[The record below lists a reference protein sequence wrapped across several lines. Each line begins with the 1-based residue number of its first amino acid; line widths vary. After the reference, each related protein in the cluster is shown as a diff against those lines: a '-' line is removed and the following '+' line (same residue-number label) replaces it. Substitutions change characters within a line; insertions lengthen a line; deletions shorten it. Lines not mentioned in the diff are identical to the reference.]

1 MLVRLLRVTLRQL
14 GLLHMKKAQIL
25 VVDDE
30 SGVRELVG
38 DVLELEGYEVTVASD
53 GLDALSH
60 IRKQKFDLYLLDINM
75 PKIDGLLLLE
85 KVRASGDSTPA
96 LLLSARREKDDI
108 HQGFRVGAD
117 DYVTKPFSI
126 EELALRVEAILRRTQ
141 TQQTTNILR
150 CGPVSIDLD
159 QHLVRHEDEI
169 VELSPTE
176 YNLLHYLIERK
187 NKVVRKDALLNAV
200 WGIDFENNSTVVE
213 TYISYLRKK
222 LHRNGF
228 EGIKTVRGVGFQ
240 IVERA

>member
-1 MLVRLLRVTLRQL
+1 ME
-14 GLLHMKKAQIL
+14 KAQIL

-38 DVLELEGYEVTVASD
+38 DVLELEGYNVTVAVD

-60 IRKQKFDLYLLDINM
+60 IRRQKFDLYVLDINM
-75 PKIDGLLLLE
+75 PKIDGLVLLE
-85 KVRASGDSTPA
+85 KVRAAGDQTPA

-108 HQGFRVGAD
+108 HQGFRIGAD

-141 TQQTTNILR
+141 SLQMTNILR
-150 CGPVSIDLD
+150 CGPISIDVD
-159 QHLVRHEDEI
+159 QHMVMHEETVI
-169 VELSPTE
+169 ELSPTE

-200 WGIDFENNSTVVE
+200 WGIDFESNSTVVE

-222 LHRNGF
+222 LHRDGF

>member
-1 MLVRLLRVTLRQL
+1 
-14 GLLHMKKAQIL
+14 MKKAQIL

-38 DVLELEGYEVTVASD
+38 DVLELEGYNVTIAVD

-60 IRKQKFDLYLLDINM
+60 IRRQQFDLYVLDINM
-75 PKIDGLLLLE
+75 PKIDGLVLLE
-85 KVRASGDSTPA
+85 KVRAAGDQTPA

-108 HQGFRVGAD
+108 HQGFRIGAD

-126 EELALRVEAILRRTQ
+126 EELALRVEAILRRTHSLQ
-141 TQQTTNILR
+141 KSNILR
-150 CGPVSIDLD
+150 CGPISMDVD
-159 QHLVRHEDEI
+159 QHLVKHEETAI
-169 VELSPTE
+169 ELSPTE

-187 NKVVRKDALLNAV
+187 NKVVRKDALMNAV

-222 LHRNGF
+222 LHRDGF

>member
-1 MLVRLLRVTLRQL
+1 
-14 GLLHMKKAQIL
+14 MKKVQIL

-30 SGVRELVG
+30 PGVRELVG
-38 DVLELEGYEVTVASD
+38 DVLELEGYDVTIAVD
-53 GLDALSH
+53 GLDALAY
-60 IRKQKFDLYLLDINM
+60 IRKQKFDLFVLDINM
-75 PKIDGLLLLE
+75 PKIDGLVLLE
-85 KVRASGDSTPA
+85 KVRGAGDQTPV
-96 LLLSARREKDDI
+96 LFLTARREKDDI

-126 EELALRVEAILRRTQ
+126 EELALRVAAILRRTNIAQ
-141 TQQTTNILR
+141 TINVLR
-150 CGPVSIDLD
+150 CGPISIDLD
-159 QHLVRHEDEI
+159 QHLVKHEDEI
-169 VELSPTE
+169 IELSPTE

-187 NKVVRKDALLNAV
+187 NKVIRKETLLNAI

-222 LHRNGF
+222 LHRGGF

>member
-1 MLVRLLRVTLRQL
+1 
-14 GLLHMKKAQIL
+14 MKKAQIL

-38 DVLELEGYEVTVASD
+38 DVLELEGYQVTVAID

-60 IRKQKFDLYLLDINM
+60 IRKQKFDLYVLDINM
-75 PKIDGLLLLE
+75 PKIDGLVLLE
-85 KVRASGDSTPA
+85 KVRAAGDPTPA
-96 LLLSARREKDDI
+96 LLLSARREKEDI

-141 TQQTTNILR
+141 GNEQTNILQ
-150 CGPVSIDLD
+150 CGPVTIDLD
-159 QHLVRHEDEI
+159 QHLVRHGEEI
-169 VELSPTE
+169 IELSPTE

-187 NKVVRKDALLNAV
+187 NKVVKKDALLNAV

-222 LHRNGF
+222 LHRDGF

-240 IVERA
+240 IVERG

>member
-1 MLVRLLRVTLRQL
+1 MPRKL
-14 GLLHMKKAQIL
+14 GLPNMKKVQIL

-30 SGVRELVG
+30 PGVRELVG
-38 DVLELEGYEVTVASD
+38 DVLELEGYDVTIAVD
-53 GLDALSH
+53 GLDALAY
-60 IRKQKFDLYLLDINM
+60 IRKQKFDLFVLDINM
-75 PKIDGLLLLE
+75 PKIDGLVLLE
-85 KVRASGDSTPA
+85 KVRGAGDQTPV
-96 LLLSARREKDDI
+96 LFLTARREKDDI

-126 EELALRVEAILRRTQ
+126 EELALRVAAILRRTNIAQ
-141 TQQTTNILR
+141 TINVLR
-150 CGPVSIDLD
+150 CGPISIDLD
-159 QHLVRHEDEI
+159 QHLVKHEDEI
-169 VELSPTE
+169 IELSPTE

-187 NKVVRKDALLNAV
+187 NKVIRKETLLNAI

-222 LHRNGF
+222 LHRGGF

>member
-1 MLVRLLRVTLRQL
+1 
-14 GLLHMKKAQIL
+14 MKKAQIL

-30 SGVRELVG
+30 PGVRELVG
-38 DVLELEGYEVTVASD
+38 DVLELEGYDVTIAVD
-53 GLDALSH
+53 GLDALAH
-60 IRKQKFDLYLLDINM
+60 MRKQKFDLFILDINM
-75 PKIDGLLLLE
+75 PKIDGLVLLE
-85 KVRASGDSTPA
+85 KVRSAGDITPA
-96 LLLSARREKDDI
+96 LLLTARREKDDI

-126 EELALRVEAILRRTQ
+126 EELALRVGAILRRTSTNQ
-141 TQQTTNILR
+141 TVNILR
-150 CGPVSIDLD
+150 CGPISIDSD

-169 VELSPTE
+169 IELSPTE
-176 YNLLHYLIERK
+176 YNLLHYLVERK
-187 NKVVRKDALLNAV
+187 NKVIRKDALLNAI

-222 LHRNGF
+222 LHKNGF

>member
-1 MLVRLLRVTLRQL
+1 MS
-14 GLLHMKKAQIL
+14 KAKIL

-38 DVLELEGYEVTVASD
+38 DVLELEGYDVTIAVD
-53 GLDALSH
+53 GLDALGQ
-60 IRKQKFDLYLLDINM
+60 IRKQKFDLYVLDINM
-75 PKIDGLLLLE
+75 PKIDGLVLLE
-85 KVRASGDSTPA
+85 KVRSAGDQTPA
-96 LLLSARREKDDI
+96 LLLSARREKDDV
-108 HQGFRVGAD
+108 HQGFRTGAD

-126 EELALRVEAILRRTQ
+126 EELALRVEAILRRTST
-141 TQQTTNILR
+141 TQSSNIIR
-150 CGPVSIDLD
+150 CGPISIDLD
-159 QHLVRHEDEI
+159 QHLVMHEEEAI
-169 VELSPTE
+169 ELSPTE
-176 YNLLHYLIERK
+176 YNLLNYLIERK

-222 LHRNGF
+222 LHKKGF

>member
-1 MLVRLLRVTLRQL
+1 
-14 GLLHMKKAQIL
+14 MKKAQIL

-38 DVLELEGYEVTVASD
+38 DVLGLEGYQVTVAVD

-60 IRKQKFDLYLLDINM
+60 IRKQKFDLYVLDINM
-75 PKIDGLLLLE
+75 PKIDGLVLLE
-85 KVRASGDSTPA
+85 KVRGAGDQTPA

-141 TQQTTNILR
+141 NTEASNILR
-150 CGPVSIDLD
+150 CGPISLDLD
-159 QHLVRHEDEI
+159 QHLVKINDDAI
-169 VELSPTE
+169 ELSPTE
-176 YNLLHYLIERK
+176 YNLLHFLVERK
-187 NKVVRKDALLNAV
+187 NKVVRKDALLNAI

-222 LHRNGF
+222 LHRDGF
-228 EGIKTVRGVGFQ
+228 EGIKTIRGVGFQ
-240 IVERA
+240 IVERS